1 MARIAWPRMVL
12 PLFLAVCVPAI
23 KGLAAFSR
31 ARLALQLAPPR
42 MVASQL
48 APAAE
53 PLVQV
58 LCAAGLS
65 EEEAHAIW
73 NRRPQGRLPSV
84 AQQAT
89 LIEWLERDAL
99 SGTSKHPARL
109 LYMAMHGSP
118 KLMLRAG
125 KIPQLKASLGA
136 VRSALKNL
144 NQRQLALTLA
154 HNPEIL
160 LLSPADVESRSANLQ
175 KVASLDTTELS
186 VALSSAPRLLLLAP
200 EQLKSRAKW
209 LRSRF
214 NMKEGQL
221 RRMVSNAPLTMVV
234 KTRSIESRVSVL
246 ASLGLDDDL
255 IKLLIVRSPR
265 IVHFHKN
272 EILARIQWLRDSGV
286 VRDDEELRQWL
297 RKEPD
302 FFNVPISVC
311 EARIDWLS
319 GVCAGNGSCDAKG
332 GAAMLRAEPRIL
344 TQQSQALQ
352 LRAELW
358 ESMLGGSPSELV
370 RVPHLF
376 TCNLARTVML
386 RKAYCLL
393 SGIEVEPVDL
403 LVKDI
408 STFCTEIAGCTEQE
422 LREFEKEGNH
432 IRLFS
437 AL

>member
-234 KTRSIESRVSVL
+234 KTRSIERCACPENVRLVCVLGAFVSSAN
-246 ASLGLDDDL
+246 ASLVML
-255 IKLLIVRSPR
+255 S
-265 IVHFHKN
+265 H
-272 EILARIQWLRDSGV
+272 
-286 VRDDEELRQWL
+286 
-297 RKEPD
+297 
-302 FFNVPISVC
+302 FNVPPHRHPQPRLS
-311 EARIDWLS
+311 ARFTW
-319 GVCAGNGSCDAKG
+319 
-332 GAAMLRAEPRIL
+332 PR
-344 TQQSQALQ
+344 
-352 LRAELW
+352 
-358 ESMLGGSPSELV
+358 
-370 RVPHLF
+370 
-376 TCNLARTVML
+376 
-386 RKAYCLL
+386 
-393 SGIEVEPVDL
+393 
-403 LVKDI
+403 
-408 STFCTEIAGCTEQE
+408 
-422 LREFEKEGNH
+422 
-432 IRLFS
+432 
-437 AL
+437 

>member
-1 MARIAWPRMVL
+1 MFLLIAIR
-12 PLFLAVCVPAI
+12 
-23 KGLAAFSR
+23 
-31 ARLALQLAPPR
+31 
-42 MVASQL
+42 
-48 APAAE
+48 
-53 PLVQV
+53 
-58 LCAAGLS
+58 
-65 EEEAHAIW
+65 
-73 NRRPQGRLPSV
+73 
-84 AQQAT
+84 
-89 LIEWLERDAL
+89 
-99 SGTSKHPARL
+99 
-109 LYMAMHGSP
+109 
-118 KLMLRAG
+118 
-125 KIPQLKASLGA
+125 
-136 VRSALKNL
+136 
-144 NQRQLALTLA
+144 
-154 HNPEIL
+154 
-160 LLSPADVESRSANLQ
+160 
-175 KVASLDTTELS
+175 
-186 VALSSAPRLLLLAP
+186 
-200 EQLKSRAKW
+200 
-209 LRSRF
+209 
-214 NMKEGQL
+214 
-221 RRMVSNAPLTMVV
+221 
-234 KTRSIESRVSVL
+234 SRVSVL

-393 SGIEVEPVDL
+393 SGALCQIAPPPLPIDPGFTAPTVLFVNFLPWRSCIGY
-403 LVKDI
+403 I
-408 STFCTEIAGCTEQE
+408 SASNQAFYASTRGSTLRCTMSLTSLTSVLPDTQA
-422 LREFEKEGNH
+422 LR
-432 IRLFS
+432 S
-437 AL
+437 SP